1 MGRYIN
7 ITVKD
12 IDDRGEHAFIDFEGM
27 VDGDVVMVVAERLW
41 KEYFRYDEHS
51 KWSEEYEKRAEKDYK
66 WYIWVNWLHMSM
78 DTGDWEGTKELDLVA
93 LEVLT
98 FIEAYIPPPD
108 KSISV
113 LKCDV

>member
-7 ITVKD
+7 IAVKD
-12 IDDRGEHAFIDFEGM
+12 TDDRGEHAFIDFEGM
-27 VDGDVVMVVAERLW
+27 VDGDEVMEVANRIWDSIHPET
-41 KEYFRYDEHS
+41 KKGEY
-51 KWSEEYEKRAEKDYK
+51 A
-66 WYIWVNWLHMSM
+66 WYVWVNWLHMSM
-78 DTGDWEGTKELDLVA
+78 DTGDWEDMKELDLVA
-93 LEVLT
+93 TEVLT